1 MKRAHTILVVDD
13 EKTIADGLRLTLESE
28 GYGVRTAGSVREAL
42 SALVQGDPH
51 AAIVDLMLPDGDGL
65 QLTRELKRRDPALEV
80 LVITAYGSVR
90 KAMEATKGAGA
101 FHVVEKP
108 FDPDE
113 VVGLVRNAFER
124 RKLVVENSE
133 LRRRL
138 AEQAADTEILGSAPG
153 IQRVLETIAS
163 VADADANVLILG
175 ESGTGKELIANAL
188 HERSSRRDGPFVKIN
203 CAALPKDLIE
213 SELFGHTKGSFTGAT
228 TEKVG
233 LLEEAHK
240 GSLLLDEITE
250 MPVDLQAKLL
260 RVLEERVV
268 RRLGGAK
275 SIPVDFRLLSS
286 TNRSAEQAVKEGHL
300 RQDLYF
306 RINTVT
312 ISVPPLRD
320 RREDIPI
327 LVRAFLD
334 RYRAKHQRGIEAIEP
349 EAYRRLLSYPWPG
362 NVRELQH
369 AIERAVLVAR
379 GKEITLADLPESLQH
394 AAPETGTSS
403 TIAPSEVPAGS
414 LEEIERAS
422 ILKAL
427 ESTRWNKQAAAA
439 LLGLRRP
446 TLYSKMRKHNIPS
459 AGRRPRP

>member
-1 MKRAHTILVVDD
+1 MRQTVLVVDD
-13 EKTIADGLRLTLESE
+13 EASIADGLRLTLESE
-28 GYGVRTAGSVREAL
+28 GMNVRLAGSVRTAL
-42 SALVQGDPH
+42 AAVAQTDVQ

-65 QLTRELKRRDPALEV
+65 TLTKELKARDPAIEV
-80 LVITAYGSVR
+80 IVITAYGSVR

-113 VVGLVRNAFER
+113 VIGLVRNAFER

-138 AEQAADTEILGSAPG
+138 AEQAADSEILGSAPG

-188 HERSSRRDGPFVKIN
+188 HERSGRREGPFVKIN

-240 GSLLLDEITE
+240 GTLLLDEITE

-312 ISVPPLRD
+312 IAVPPLRE
-320 RREDIPI
+320 RRDDIPI

-334 RYRAKHQRGIEAIEP
+334 RYRAKHQRAVDVIEP
-349 EAYRRLLSYPWPG
+349 EAYRRLLSYAWPG

-369 AIERAVLVAR
+369 AIERAVLIAR
-379 GKEITLADLPESLQH
+379 GKEITLADLPESLH
-394 AAPETGTSS
+394 AAAETGGAS

-446 TLYSKMRKHNIPS
+446 TLYSKMRKHNIPQ
-459 AGRRPRP
+459 RRP